1 MTLGVKMPIF
11 ATHKKKKKKKKVKYK
26 IINYEF

>member
-11 ATHKKKKKKKKVKYK
+11 ATHKKKKKKVKYK